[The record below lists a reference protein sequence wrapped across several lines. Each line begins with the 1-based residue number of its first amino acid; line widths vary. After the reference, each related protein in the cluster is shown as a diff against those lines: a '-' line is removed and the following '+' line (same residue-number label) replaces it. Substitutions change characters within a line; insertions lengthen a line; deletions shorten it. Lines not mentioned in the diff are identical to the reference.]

1 MLLDRAAP
9 PLNFTNKGVSMKN
22 LSSDLPE
29 NPDVIK
35 NAELPAQPEQPAPP
49 EQIEQ
54 DQPVP
59 KTPDP
64 EQKADPEVDAKTR
77 ANREN
82 AQKSTGP
89 RTPAGRDASSKN
101 AVKHGLFIEDL
112 TQHLSEEQ
120 LEHYQS
126 FVEGIVKD
134 LHPVGELELH
144 LAHRVADIQ
153 FRFEMLRT
161 AELKIYL
168 GAAILTGTMEGYL
181 LAGKNPIGLASL
193 YDQRF
198 QRSFS
203 KTLEEFRRAQQL
215 RLDQEKQAVEELKA
229 IAAAHMQQNAPF
241 DPARFGFVIS
251 RELLFNKVRLGN
263 AKKMAQFCTG
273 DGIVEKK
280 VVACLSGDPKKA
292 A

>member
-1 MLLDRAAP
+1 MTD
-9 PLNFTNKGVSMKN
+9 
-22 LSSDLPE
+22 LSSKLPE
-29 NPDVIK
+29 TPGTLTDEKVQANQEPDLKETNPVSSEQSVPPEPTK
-35 NAELPAQPEQPAPP
+35 PNQELPPTNENAAKDDSEEVDARTAANRLNAQNSTG
-49 EQIEQ
+49 
-54 DQPVP
+54 P
-59 KTPDP
+59 KTPDGK
-64 EQKADPEVDAKTR
+64 E
-77 ANREN
+77 
-82 AQKSTGP
+82 
-89 RTPAGRDASSKN
+89 ASSKN

-120 LEHYQS
+120 LEHYQG

-168 GAAILTGTMEGYL
+168 GAAILTGTLEGYL
-181 LAGKNPIGLASL
+181 LAGKNPLGLASL

-273 DGIVEKK
+273 DGVVEKK
-280 VVACLSGDPKKA
+280 VVASLAGEPKKA

>member
-1 MLLDRAAP
+1 MSD
-9 PLNFTNKGVSMKN
+9 VSSK
-22 LSSDLPE
+22 LPE
-29 NPDVIK
+29 NPDTLTDEKVRANQEPDLK
-35 NAELPAQPEQPAPP
+35 ETNPVSSEQSAPPDPNNQNQEPAPTN
-49 EQIEQ
+49 ENAAKDHSEEV
-54 DQPVP
+54 DARTAANRLNARKSTGA
-59 KTPDP
+59 KTPDG
-64 EQKADPEVDAKTR
+64 KA
-77 ANREN
+77 
-82 AQKSTGP
+82 
-89 RTPAGRDASSKN
+89 ASSKN

-120 LEHYQS
+120 LEHYQG

-168 GAAILTGTMEGYL
+168 GAAIPTATMEGCL
-181 LAGKNPIGLASL
+181 VASKNPIGLASL

-273 DGIVEKK
+273 DGIVERK